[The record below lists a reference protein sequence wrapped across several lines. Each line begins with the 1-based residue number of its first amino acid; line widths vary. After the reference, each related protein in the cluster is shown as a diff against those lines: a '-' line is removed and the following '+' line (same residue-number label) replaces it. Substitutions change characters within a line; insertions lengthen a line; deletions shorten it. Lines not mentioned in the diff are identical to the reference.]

1 MDKVN
6 GMAVYL
12 FVKRRKIAQQF
23 KGVKKSKCQ
32 GLKMIKSEQNCPT
45 FRGYSI
51 RNSN

>member
-23 KGVKKSKCQ
+23 QGGKKIKMSGAEDDQVGAKLPDIQ
-32 GLKMIKSEQNCPT
+32 GLLN
-45 FRGYSI
+45 
-51 RNSN
+51 